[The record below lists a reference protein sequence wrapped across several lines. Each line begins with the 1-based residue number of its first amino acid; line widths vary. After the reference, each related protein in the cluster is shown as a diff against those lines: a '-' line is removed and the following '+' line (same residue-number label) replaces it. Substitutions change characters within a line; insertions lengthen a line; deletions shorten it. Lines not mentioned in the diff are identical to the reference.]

1 MDVQNKRVLV
11 VGLARSGLAVAR
23 ALVRRGAVVTVSD
36 NKPPAEFRD
45 ILPELIKDKV
55 GLELG
60 SQRVET
66 FLKNQIIVTSPG
78 IPWDLPQLQASR
90 EKNIP
95 IYPEVEVASWFL
107 EGPVVGITGSNGK
120 TTTTSLLGDMLK
132 ASGFPTFVGGNIGHE
147 IGRAHV

>member
-78 IPWDLPQLQASR
+78 IPWICRSFRLRARRIFPSIRKLRWPPGFSRAPWWASPDR
-90 EKNIP
+90 MARP
-95 IYPEVEVASWFL
+95 PPPRCWA
-107 EGPVVGITGSNGK
+107 TC
-120 TTTTSLLGDMLK
+120 
-132 ASGFPTFVGGNIGHE
+132 
-147 IGRAHV
+147 